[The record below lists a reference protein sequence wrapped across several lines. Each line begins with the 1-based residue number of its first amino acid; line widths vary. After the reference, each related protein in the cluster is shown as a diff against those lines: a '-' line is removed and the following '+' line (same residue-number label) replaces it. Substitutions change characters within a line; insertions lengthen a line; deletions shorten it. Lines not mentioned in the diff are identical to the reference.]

1 MRLAGLSGQQMIMLA
16 LLTWEK
22 TDKAKQQQE
31 KIVMEPQQFKSESW
45 KQTKCQNKID
55 GALPSLK
62 SEEKGE
68 NSDGTL
74 ADPGKVR
81 GVKKTESEEKT
92 MEHQQQWK
100 E

>member
-55 GALPSLK
+55 GALTSLK
-62 SEEKGE
+62 CEEKGK
-68 NSDGTL
+68 NSVGTL
-74 ADPGKVR
+74 ADRGKVR
-81 GVKKTESEEKT
+81 GVKKNR
-92 MEHQQQWK
+92 MWGK